1 MTSTRVVA
9 RRTRPAHG
17 EGVETLSALAPRLVD
32 ELKVANARLAQ
43 RLTPAELL
51 EGVRRT
57 ALKSL
62 YGCTMMQPSD
72 TSNYAW
78 SDRTVP
84 LVLCVRE
91 AQAVRVR
98 IVRGRSYRGGAMTPA
113 KWKELRGFPR
123 GDVKSKFE
131 AWSAAEDGATIRLED
146 AQSIARRKIPCFVQD
161 WDFDLPD

>member
-1 MTSTRVVA
+1 MPGANAPNTPKAKRRV
-9 RRTRPAHG
+9 
-17 EGVETLSALAPRLVD
+17 ALAPKLV
-32 ELKVANARLAQ
+32 EEHKVANARLAQ

-91 AQAVRVR
+91 AQTVQVR
-98 IVRGRSYRGGAMTPA
+98 IVRGRSYRGGAMR
-113 KWKELRGFPR
+113 KELRGFPR
-123 GDVKSKFE
+123 GDVKSKFQ

-146 AQSIARRKIPCFVQD
+146 AQSIARGKIPCFVQD